1 VIVIKLATHDKSQLS
16 KVEICTSLIC
26 DVCNS
31 TNIVQNEFGFV
42 CKDCGVMLPIQI
54 LQYHRPYNED
64 ILQYA
69 TLGKTKIG
77 FKRERLR
84 NPQSY
89 RLERLNRIDSIK
101 SNDENVEIKAIVE
114 IGRIF
119 EALSLPATDKSKIL
133 KNFKQIYKKLGQ
145 GTKYRSPEKLVP
157 IVIYFTYK
165 YECKPVDER
174 ALLDIAKISKKDFQA
189 FKLQINEFMPEYKE
203 RNRKEYILQ
212 RIMEI
217 TEHFGLGMY
226 FYYQSKKI
234 LYRLWGSIKN
244 TKDDVI
250 VGLTTSISALC
261 LPKSP
266 ITVSD
271 ICNRLNIRMS
281 TIHKQVEKK
290 IFDRLRIPGF
300 KSLVRS
306 ADLLKKVMERLGV
319 LLNQFKECKEEA
331 PEIIEIELGN
341 AMQIFNPH
349 DNVEYYFY
357 ALRDLENN
365 TMFISY
371 EVNKNAVK
379 NLFEENFLTSKVNKE
394 PTVINDQL
402 FDLGIWKVK
411 GPPQF
416 KGNLVI

>member
-1 VIVIKLATHDKSQLS
+1 MIKLATHNKSQLS
-16 KVEICTSLIC
+16 KVEVRTSLIC

-54 LQYHRPYNED
+54 LQYNRPYNED

-84 NPQSY
+84 NPQSC
-89 RLERLNRIDSIK
+89 RLKRLNKIDSIK
-101 SNDENVEIKAIVE
+101 TNDENVEIKAAVE
-114 IGRIF
+114 ISRIF
-119 EALSLPATDKSKIL
+119 EALSLPVTDKRKIL
-133 KNFKQIYKKLGQ
+133 KNFRQIHKKLGH

-157 IVIYFTYK
+157 LIIYFTYK
-165 YECKPVDER
+165 YECKPIDER
-174 ALLDIAKISKKDFQA
+174 ALLDIAKISKKDFQS

-212 RIMEI
+212 RIMEV
-217 TEHFGLGMY
+217 TEHFRMGMY

-244 TKDDVI
+244 TKDDVV
-250 VGLTTSISALC
+250 VGVVTSISALC
-261 LPKSP
+261 LPESP

-281 TIHKQVEKK
+281 TIHKQVERK

-300 KSLVRS
+300 RSLVRS

-319 LLNQFKECKEEA
+319 LLDEFKESENDA

-341 AMQIFNPH
+341 AMQVFNPH
-349 DNVEYYFY
+349 DTSEYYFY
-357 ALRDLENN
+357 AIRDLENN
-365 TMFISY
+365 TMFISC
-371 EVNKNAVK
+371 ELNKNAVK
-379 NLFEENFLTSKVNKE
+379 KLFEKNFSTSKVNEE
-394 PTVINDQL
+394 PVVINDQL